1 FMSKIKSGKHYP
13 KDLIAQ
19 VINDYAGHVRPA
31 KQLADYYGIPYNTVK
46 YWIKKYNK
54 NGMDALL
61 KPRSGGKYIT
71 YDPSFK
77 LRVTEYWLEHP
88 EVSSSQISEMFHA
101 SRGAIRSWRKI
112 YLEQGADALRKE
124 MRGKSKNMKNGK
136 RKIMAEQAEMSDSP
150 QKRIETLEKQV
161 RYLQMENDYL
171 KKLNALVQEKEH
183 SQKPK
188 KQRL

>member
-1 FMSKIKSGKHYP
+1 MSKIKSGKHYP

-31 KQLADYYGIPYNTVK
+31 KQLADHYGIPYNTVK

-124 MRGKSKNMKNGK
+124 MRRKSKNMKNGK

-183 SQKPK
+183 SQKLK

>member
-1 FMSKIKSGKHYP
+1 MSKTTSGKHYP

-19 VINDYAGHVRPA
+19 VINDYAEHIRSA
-31 KQLADYYGIPYNTVK
+31 KQLAAYYGIPYNTIK
-46 YWIKKYNK
+46 YWVKKYNK

-71 YDPSFK
+71 YDAAFK

-88 EVSSSQISEMFHA
+88 EISSNQISEIFHA
-101 SRGAIRSWRKI
+101 SRGAIRNWRKI
-112 YLEQGADALRKE
+112 YLEQGAGALGKE
-124 MRGKSKNMKNGK
+124 MRGKNRNMKNGK
-136 RKIMAEQAEMSDSP
+136 SKTMAEQTEVSSDP
-150 QKRIETLEKQV
+150 KEHIEALEKQV

-171 KKLNALVQEKEH
+171 KKLNALVQEKER

-188 KQRL
+188 K

>member
-1 FMSKIKSGKHYP
+1 MSKIKSGKHYP
-13 KDLIAQ
+13 KDLIAL
-19 VINDYAGHVRPA
+19 VINDYADHVRSA
-31 KQLADYYGIPYNTVK
+31 KQLADDYGIPYNTVK

-88 EVSSSQISEMFHA
+88 EVASSQVSEMFHA
-101 SRGAIRSWRKI
+101 SRGAVRNWRKI
-112 YLEQGADALRKE
+112 YLEQGEDALKKE
-124 MRGKSKNMKNGK
+124 LWGRNKNMKNGK
-136 RKIMAEQAEMSDSP
+136 RKAVIEQTEVFANPEE
-150 QKRIETLEKQV
+150 QIAALEKQV

-171 KKLNALVQEKEH
+171 KKLNALVQEKK
-183 SQKPK
+183 SPQKPK
-188 KQRL
+188 GEKR

>member
-1 FMSKIKSGKHYP
+1 MSKIKSGKHYP
-13 KDLIAQ
+13 KDLIAW
-19 VINDYAGHVRPA
+19 VISDYAGHVRPA
-31 KQLADYYGIPYNTVK
+31 KQLADYYGIPYNTVR
-46 YWIKKYNK
+46 YRIKKYNK

-77 LRVTEYWLEHP
+77 PRVTEYRPEHP
-88 EVSSSQISEMFHA
+88 EVSSGRISVMFHA

-112 YLEQGADALRKE
+112 CPEQGADALRKE
-124 MRGKSKNMKNGK
+124 MRGKGKNMKNGK
-136 RKIMAEQAEMSDSP
+136 RKIMAEQAEMSGSP
-150 QKRIETLEKQV
+150 QKRIETPEKQA
-161 RYLQMENDYL
+161 RRLQMENDCL
-171 KKLNALVQEKEH
+171 KKLNASVQEKEH

>member
-1 FMSKIKSGKHYP
+1 MSKTTSGKHYP

-19 VINDYAGHVRPA
+19 VINDYAEHIRSA
-31 KQLADYYGIPYNTVK
+31 KQLAAYYDIPYNTIK
-46 YWIKKYNK
+46 YWIKRYNK

-71 YDPSFK
+71 YDAAFK

-88 EVSSSQISEMFHA
+88 EISSNQISEIFHA
-101 SRGAIRSWRKI
+101 SRGAIRNWRKI

-136 RKIMAEQAEMSDSP
+136 RKTMVEQTEISADPKEHI
-150 QKRIETLEKQV
+150 KALEKQV

-171 KKLNALVQEKEH
+171 KKLNALVQEKER

-188 KQRL
+188 K

>member
-1 FMSKIKSGKHYP
+1 MSKIKSGKHYP

-54 NGMDALL
+54 NGMDTLL

-101 SRGAIRSWRKI
+101 SRGSIRSWRKI

-183 SQKPK
+183 SQKLK